1 MADKWTAIH
10 KLWNS
15 FGLKAYDENTV
26 PDGATLPYI
35 TYSASV
41 AGLDETVYL
50 TASIWY
56 RSNSWTEVSQK
67 AEGISDLIGGGY
79 GVSYDN
85 GRLWVTKATPF
96 AQRLAEESDSM
107 IRRIVLQVTGE
118 FQ

>member
-1 MADKWTAIH
+1 MADKWTAIQT
-10 KLWNS
+10 LWSS
-15 FGLKAYDENTV
+15 FGLTAYDENTV
-26 PDGATLPYI
+26 PDNAVLPYI

-41 AGLDETVYL
+41 GDLDEAVYL

-67 AEGISDLIGGGY
+67 AEEISNLIGGGM
-79 GVSYDN
+79 GVGYDG

-96 AQRLAEESDSM
+96 AQRLADENDRQ
-107 IRRIVLQVTGE
+107 IRRIVLQTTGE

>member
-10 KLWNS
+10 RLWSS
-15 FGLKAYDENTV
+15 FGLTAYDENTV
-26 PDGATLPYI
+26 PDGAVLPYI

-41 AGLDETVYL
+41 ADFDETVYL

-67 AEGISDLIGGGY
+67 AEEISNLIGGGY
-79 GVSYDN
+79 GVGYDG

-96 AQRLAEESDSM
+96 AQRLADVSDSM